1 MFDLRSFETQI
12 NDDIKQAEQDKDPII
27 FEPRPGRQEM
37 VFNCEA
43 DVIGF
48 GGKTGGNKTYTA
60 YGLAYYKHHETIL
73 FREEFSQMNHS
84 IIPKGKG
91 VYDGIAD
98 WKGQSEYTWHFN
110 KGGKFALGALKHVG
124 DFDRYRGNEW
134 SAMIFDEAATLRQ
147 DEVMSIMAWM
157 RGDEQ
162 LERQQA
168 YFFFNPPKTSKGEWI
183 LTHFAPWIDRNYPD
197 RAEEGEWRWYTVIDD
212 KEIILRDEDP
222 RLKTENGNAYI
233 EHNGERVYCESRT
246 FYFSERDENPDLGA
260 RYEARLNLM
269 PTTLRKQLK
278 DGDFT
283 AGLEDDAWQIFEYHL
298 IRAGMD
304 RWVPSITDYFG
315 DRTPPE
321 LTVIGV
327 DPARGGSNRTVIA
340 KRYDTWVDKFIVFP
354 GSETPTGGHVA
365 ALVLKEVE
373 NEPNRE
379 DIIINVDVGG
389 IGASPYDAL
398 VEAGLNV
405 YGINAGSGSDYTD
418 RSRIY
423 QCANKR
429 TELLMRLRGLLEGYP
444 AKLAIPQMDE
454 LRTEMA
460 AVHYSMPNGKMLAQ
474 RKDEIEK
481 EISVS
486 TDILDALA
494 LVALGPYDD
503 EIF

>member
-1 MFDLRSFETQI
+1 MFDLRAFEKEI
-12 NDDIKQAEQDKDPII
+12 DDDIKLAKQNNDPII

-43 DVIGF
+43 DVVGF
-48 GGKTGGNKTYTA
+48 GGKAGGNKTYTA

-73 FREEFSQMNHS
+73 FREEFAQMNHS
-84 IIPKGKG
+84 IIPKGKA
-91 VYDGIAD
+91 VYDGLAD
-98 WKGQSEYTWHFN
+98 WKGQSEYTWHFH
-110 KGGKFALGALKHVG
+110 KGGKLALGALKHVG

-157 RGDEQ
+157 RGNEE

-183 LTHFAPWIDRNYPD
+183 LKHFAPWIDPNYPD
-197 RAEEGEWRWYTVIDD
+197 RAEEGEWLWYTVIDD
-212 KEIILRDEDP
+212 KEVILRDDDP
-222 RLKTENGNAYI
+222 RLIKADGNTYI

-260 RYEARLNLM
+260 RYEARLNQL
-269 PTTLRKQLK
+269 PTTLRRQLK

-298 IRAGMD
+298 IAEGMG

-315 DRTPPE
+315 DRTPPP
-321 LTVIGV
+321 LTTIGV
-327 DPARGGSNRTVIA
+327 DPARGGSNRTVIG
-340 KRYDTWVDKFIVFP
+340 KRYDTWVAPFIIIP

-365 ALVLKEVE
+365 ARVIKEIE

-405 YGINAGSGSDYTD
+405 YGINAGEKSDYTD
-418 RSRIY
+418 RSGIY
-423 QCANKR
+423 QVANKR

-444 AKLAIPQMDE
+444 VELAIPKMDE

-494 LVALGPYDD
+494 LTALGPY
-503 EIF
+503 E